1 MEPVTALMY
10 IVISHYACYIVTNFY
25 DYLKFQSNFRS
36 VENEISCVKS
46 QVESLENQL
55 NFCTKKIL
63 QEIRIKNDEKQI
75 KNDKQISE

>member
-1 MEPVTALMY
+1 MEPVTTLTY

-36 VENEISCVKS
+36 VENEISSVKY

-63 QEIRIKNDEKQI
+63 DKIKTE
-75 KNDKQISE
+75 KQISE